1 MTLLLDASA
10 IVDMLIRSDRGE
22 QVRSAL
28 QGRDAAE
35 LFTVAHLDAEV
46 FSALARSHRS
56 GQLDAD
62 EVGRMLA
69 HLATLPARR
78 LPITGELLTAA
89 WSLRSNMAARDALF
103 VAAAQA
109 LEARL
114 VTTDDRLARALPD
127 LVHLEPKGAG
137 P

>member
-10 IVDMLIRSDRGE
+10 VVDLLIRSDRGD
-22 QVRSAL
+22 QVRAAL
-28 QGRDAAE
+28 AGRDAAA

-62 EVGRMLA
+62 EVGRLLG
-69 HLATLPARR
+69 HLAALPARR
-78 LPITGELLTAA
+78 LPITGALLAAA
-89 WSLRSNMAARDALF
+89 WSLRSNIAARDALY
-103 VAAAQA
+103 VAATQA
-109 LEARL
+109 LGARL

-127 LVHLEPKGAG
+127 FVAPLE
-137 P
+137 